1 MCFFRKYPAEFKAEV
16 ERLSADLL
24 RIGNV
29 EDFLPERPGGIFDQ
43 DCRHIRARE
52 IGQRFY
58 EIGGIPLMED
68 RVKWIAKKS
77 GKNLGAH
84 LEACWRSVAGQF

>member
-29 EDFLPERPGGIFDQ
+29 EDFLSERPAVSLIRIAGIFAPEKLVSAFT
-43 DCRHIRARE
+43 RLAAS
-52 IGQRFY
+52 
-58 EIGGIPLMED
+58 L
-68 RVKWIAKKS
+68 
-77 GKNLGAH
+77 
-84 LEACWRSVAGQF
+84 